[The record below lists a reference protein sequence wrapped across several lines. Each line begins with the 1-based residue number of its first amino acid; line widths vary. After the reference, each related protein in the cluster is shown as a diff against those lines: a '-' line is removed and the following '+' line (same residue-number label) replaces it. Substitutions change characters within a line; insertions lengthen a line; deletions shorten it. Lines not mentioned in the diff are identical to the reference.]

1 MSSSQV
7 AENQSRWR
15 QVFALA
21 LESEL
26 DPELEP
32 RSCEKFLQEA
42 LVLAGTIGVEE
53 TLQTLNQL
61 GNFYRRKG
69 MYKEAEE
76 FSGVAT
82 LDYQHSPA
90 SASLYFLCYGRLLTR
105 SGDFAWAENSLRSAL
120 QCHEASERIDP
131 FLITSIVDGLA
142 RVLNEQQRP
151 DEASQLWEKYRQH
164 NLSIG

>member
-7 AENQSRWR
+7 AENQTKWR
-15 QVFALA
+15 QVFTLA
-21 LESEL
+21 QESEL
-26 DPELEP
+26 KSELEP
-32 RSCEKFLQEA
+32 RICEKFLQEA
-42 LVLAGTIGVEE
+42 LTLAGTLGVEE

-61 GNFYRRKG
+61 SIFYRRNDL
-69 MYKEAEE
+69 YKEAEE

-105 SGDFAWAENSLRSAL
+105 KGNYKWAENSLRLAL

-142 RVLNEQQRP
+142 RVLNEQLRP
-151 DEASQLWEKYRQH
+151 DEASQLWGKYRQH